1 MVERID
7 VSEKPIEPIHQFQI
21 HEYFSLGTFG
31 GDGTPGSGIHLA
43 FTNSALF
50 MLLTVGAIGLYL
62 IWSTNA
68 RAIIPGKAQ
77 LLSEMLYEFIHGM
90 VKTTAGHE
98 AMKFFPLVFSLF
110 MFILVANMFGMFPYF
125 FTVTSHLIVTV
136 AMALIVFLT
145 VVIYGFMK
153 NGPKFLKL
161 FVPSG
166 VPIYILPLVTIIEVI
181 SFLSRPIS
189 HSLRLFG
196 NILAGHIVLKVF
208 GGMVVALLSAG
219 AWGIAAVLPFGMA
232 VALTGLEF
240 LVAGLQAFVFAVLT
254 CVYLHDAIH
263 PGH

>member
-1 MVERID
+1 MV
-7 VSEKPIEPIHQFQI
+7 
-21 HEYFSLGTFG
+21 
-31 GDGTPGSGIHLA
+31 
-43 FTNSALF
+43 
-50 MLLTVGAIGLYL
+50 LTVGLIGAFL
-62 IWSTNA
+62 ILSSNR
-68 RAIIPGKAQ
+68 RAIIPNRMQ
-77 LLSEMLYEFIHGM
+77 LMAEMSYEFIANM
-90 VKTTAGHE
+90 VRNTAGTE
-98 AMKFFPLVFSLF
+98 GMKFFPMVFSLF
-110 MFILVANMFGMFPYF
+110 MFILVANLFGMFPYF

-136 AMALIVFLT
+136 AMAMIVFLT

-153 NGPKFLKL
+153 NGLKFFKL

-166 VPIYILPLVTIIEVI
+166 IPLPVLLIVVPIEII

-208 GGMVVALLSAG
+208 GGMVVALLGAG
-219 AWGIAAVLPFGMA
+219 AWGVVAVLPLGMA

-240 LVAGLQAFVFAVLT
+240 LVAALQAFVFAVLT